1 MILYETP
8 CVSGNNMVRM
18 DVKVKLQ
25 TQKRILLMEPDRYQ
39 QNKLYYVIGMIFLVV
54 SLYFF
59 CVGTYLLPYIVF
71 GVSYSIPDVVYDRIN
86 YVEMAYNFSTKHA
99 SWIVLAII
107 YFVSFLCAS
116 VTYFTSNEID
126 NEIYGVH
133 TKSLAET
140 EDKESKNNA
149 ETKESRALAFKIV
162 VIIGL
167 VFGMAKLLQ
176 WAISNGS

>member
-1 MILYETP
+1 
-8 CVSGNNMVRM
+8 
-18 DVKVKLQ
+18 
-25 TQKRILLMEPDRYQ
+25 MEPDRYQ

-71 GVSYSIPDVVYDRIN
+71 GVSYSIPDVLYDRIN

-107 YFVSFLCAS
+107 YFVSFLCAG
-116 VTYFTSNEID
+116 VTYFTSHEID

-133 TKSLAET
+133 AVNKVSE
-140 EDKESKNNA
+140 KESKNHD
-149 ETKESRALAFKIV
+149 ETKESSALALKIV
-162 VIIGL
+162 VIMGL

-176 WAISNGS
+176 WAISNGP

>member
-1 MILYETP
+1 
-8 CVSGNNMVRM
+8 
-18 DVKVKLQ
+18 
-25 TQKRILLMEPDRYQ
+25 MEPDRYQ

-71 GVSYSIPDVVYDRIN
+71 GISYSIPDVIYDRIN
-86 YVEMAYNFSTKHA
+86 YVEMAYDFSTKHA

-116 VTYFTSNEID
+116 VTYFTSHEID

-133 TKSLAET
+133 TTNNPSEQ
-140 EDKESKNNA
+140 ESKEA
-149 ETKESRALAFKIV
+149 KRATEETKESSTLALKIV

-176 WAISNGS
+176 WAISTG